1 MTDEE
6 LIARLRELD
15 PVLEVEFDT
24 HRGVVQN
31 PCGAAQAIEKAL
43 YLLRD
48 QADRIEQLNEK
59 IKKLDKLVYNSYC
72 GGFVEAW
79 DCPCI
84 SSGYTFTW
92 ESSETYK
99 TLKEITGNTDD
110 Q

>member
-1 MTDEE
+1 MT
-6 LIARLRELD
+6 I
-15 PVLEVEFDT
+15 EVD
-24 HRGVVQN
+24 
-31 PCGAAQAIEKAL
+31 QAIAELQEMVECRCDPA
-43 YLLRD
+43 YE
-48 QADRIEQLNEK
+48 DRGLHDPNCQCDYASEVQVIVDYIEQLNAK

-72 GGFVEAW
+72 DGFVEAW

-99 TLKEITGNTDD
+99 ALKEITGNTDG

>member
-6 LIARLRELD
+6 MIEMLRNSVGVSEAACSAAR
-15 PVLEVEFDT
+15 
-24 HRGVVQN
+24 
-31 PCGAAQAIEKAL
+31 KA
-43 YLLRD
+43 
-48 QADRIEQLNEK
+48 ADRIEQLVAINEQLNEK

-72 GGFVEAW
+72 DGFVEAW

-99 TLKEITGNTDD
+99 TLK
-110 Q
+110 

>member
-6 LIARLRELD
+6 LLKYQLRNP
-15 PVLEVEFDT
+15 PVMSMALSRNHLYTMMVE
-24 HRGVVQN
+24 RMN
-31 PCGAAQAIEKAL
+31 EA
-43 YLLRD
+43 
-48 QADRIEQLNEK
+48 ADRIEQLVAINEQLNEK

-72 GGFVEAW
+72 DGYIEAW
-79 DCPCI
+79 DCPWI

-99 TLKEITGNTDD
+99 ALKEITGNTDD